1 MTKGMDL
8 DQAFPERWLHAE
20 DLKGKPWTLTI
31 QNIYSEETFNVR
43 ANKKETSII
52 VAFAETAREYVLN
65 VTNKRV
71 LVKLWGKDT
80 ADIVGH
86 KITLRAVPDDSGF
99 NDTGIR
105 IAFVGSPDIDQAVK
119 VKVGGREG
127 TRVIKPTPARTA
139 EHSAPATDT
148 APESTP
154 APSEGDDSPDA
165 PAEPETAA
173 SDDGDVPGHDAES
186 YRAANAE
193 QAEGTPTDQIEF

>member
-8 DQAFPERWLHAE
+8 DKAFPERWLHAE
-20 DLKGKPWTLTI
+20 DLQGKPWTLTI
-31 QNIYSEETFNVR
+31 KDIYSEETFNIR
-43 ANKKETSII
+43 ANKKEASII
-52 VAFAETAREYVLN
+52 VAFEETGREYVLN

-80 ADIVGH
+80 ADIIGH

-105 IAFVGSPDIDQAVK
+105 IAFVGSPDIDKPVK

-127 TRVIKPTPARTA
+127 TRLIKPTPAKGA
-139 EHSAPATDT
+139 EAGSGAAQ
-148 APESTP
+148 A
-154 APSEGDDSPDA
+154 ASEGTGA
-165 PAEPETAA
+165 PGQPEATSEPETAE
-173 SDDGDVPGHDAES
+173 SDDGEVPGHDAES

-193 QAEGTPTDQIEF
+193 KAEGTPTEQIEF